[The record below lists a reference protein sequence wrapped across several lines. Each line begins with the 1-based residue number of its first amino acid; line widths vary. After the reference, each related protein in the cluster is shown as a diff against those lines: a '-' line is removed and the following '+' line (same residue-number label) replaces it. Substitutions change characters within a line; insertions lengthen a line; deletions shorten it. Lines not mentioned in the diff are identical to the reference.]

1 MNISLS
7 SHAPVIGDPYSLT
20 CSVSRVVPGFVGETS
35 IEWLRQDGKVLNVTL
50 GNRLSLYF
58 SPLNESNSSVYTCK
72 GSLAFNGAIAVAAE
86 ITHEILLTGT

>member
-35 IEWLRQDGKVLNVTL
+35 IEWMRQDGKVLNVTL
-50 GNRLSLYF
+50 HF
-58 SPLNESNSSVYTCK
+58 SPLNTCK